1 MIKFSSVYKESL
13 MKIKQATMPEIPRML
28 AIASLLFLSVELGRA
43 QQIGQVLPPWSPGTL
58 DIHHINTGRGDSA
71 LLIFPDGTS
80 LLVDAGDHSFPPPR
94 ESIPKPN
101 ASRTPGEWIAR
112 YVRHMLAQDTN
123 PALDYALLTHF
134 HGDHMGEPGPASGT
148 ARGGYKLSG
157 ITDFAEHL
165 PIRMLIDRGWPDYDY
180 PTPVQGNNI
189 ENYRLF
195 LDWQMKESG
204 LQVERLQPGRNDQI
218 VLRRDPQ
225 RHLGF
230 EVRNIAT
237 NGEIWTGVGTN
248 TRHHFPRIQDLQS
261 DDYPT
266 ENMCSLAIRVSY
278 GKFDYF
284 TGGDLPGVL
293 QGGEPIWNDV
303 ETPVAQVVGPVEV
316 AVLNHHGVWDA
327 VNTVFLQALRPRV
340 MVISVWTHPQPSW
353 PVLDRI
359 FSTHIYSGPRD
370 VFATNILPSNRIV
383 IGERLN
389 RLKSSQGHIVVR
401 VEAGGENFRVII
413 LDDDK
418 ESFHVKAVW
427 GPYQT
432 R

>member
-1 MIKFSSVYKESL
+1 
-13 MKIKQATMPEIPRML
+13 MPRIPEL
-28 AIASLLFLSVELGRA
+28 VAIASFLLLSIELGRA
-43 QQIGQVLPPWSPGTL
+43 QQVGQVLPPWSPGTF
-58 DIHHINTGRGDSA
+58 DIHQINTGRGDSA
-71 LLIFPDGTS
+71 LLILPDGTS
-80 LLVDAGDHSFPPPR
+80 LLVDADEHSFSPPR
-94 ESIPKPN
+94 DSVTKPD

-112 YVRHMLAQDTN
+112 YARHMLAQDTN

-134 HGDHMGEPGPASGT
+134 HGDHMGLPRPESET

-157 ITDFAEHL
+157 ITDVAEHL
-165 PIRMLIDRGWPDYDY
+165 PIRVLIDRGWPNYDY
-180 PTPVQGNNI
+180 PTPVQVNNM

-195 LDWQMKESG
+195 LSSQMKESG
-204 LQVERLQPGRNDQI
+204 LQVKRLQSGHNDQI
-218 VLRRDPQ
+218 VLQRDPT
-225 RHLGF
+225 LYPGF
-230 EVRNIAT
+230 EVRNIAA

-261 DDYPT
+261 DEYPT

-284 TGGDLPGVL
+284 TGGDLIGVL
-293 QGGEPIWNDV
+293 LGGEPIWNDV
-303 ETPVAQVVGPVEV
+303 LTPVAQVVGPVEV
-316 AVLNHHGVWDA
+316 ALLPHHGVWDS
-327 VNTVFLQALRPRV
+327 VSTFFLQALRPRV

-353 PVLDRI
+353 PVIDRI
-359 FSTHIYSGPRD
+359 FSTHIYPGPRD

-383 IGERLN
+383 IGDRLN
-389 RLKSSQGHIVVR
+389 QLKSSQGHIVVR

-418 ESFHVKAVW
+418 ESFHVKTVW
-427 GPYQT
+427 GPLQT